1 MRGNRWILRSSL
13 LVSVCYLAT
22 SCATLD
28 QAAARHGTAIGCGV
42 GAVVGG
48 VLGNVIG
55 QKTGNRKLA
64 TVAGAA
70 VGTAIGCYAGN
81 RWQKREKALQDLAA
95 REHMRIETQTL
106 AVTATPSSRP
116 AGGASSSQ
124 EAGLVAN
131 VQNQGMFASDSDQ
144 LTVSGLRQAKALAQI
159 YRPDPSEQA
168 SMSGVH
174 PVLLVVGHTDATG
187 ESGYNQAL
195 SERRAQAMGRV
206 LAEAGIDPQTIYFQ
220 GAGASRPLAD
230 NITEEGRSRNRRV
243 ELVELSSSDL
253 LVQRIEQERANP
265 RYLAHGTRVVVVAA
279 PTTPS
284 RPASPTREQPA
295 HAVSRVVSHTGKAVT
310 ASRADGHGT
319 AHANSPRP
327 AGYIDFGGV
336 LASTDHANLANLVTP
351 RRGGFSLISTAYAA
365 DVPMRSCEADRP
377 RVSGNVK
384 NLASGRTLDT
394 HATREYLPGMNGR
407 AWAGLVNGNLVTL
420 SPVAVLRDGAE
431 VVKNPVAYVTRDY
444 ITGHRK
450 ATSIDAV
457 ANAYEGENSILY
469 RVFMQ
474 SGDAPVSCMDLVL
487 RKTGDSAA
495 GGKLYYDRTGNVY
508 VADFKPTRS

>member
-1 MRGNRWILRSSL
+1 LRANRALRGTL
-13 LVSVCYLAT
+13 LISACYLAT

-28 QAAARHGTAIGCGV
+28 QAGARHGTAIGCGV

-48 VLGNVIG
+48 LLGNVVG
-55 QKTGNRKLA
+55 QKTGNRQLA

-81 RWQKREKALQDLAA
+81 RWQKREQALQDLAT

-106 AVTATPSSRP
+106 AVAPSSRTTD
-116 AGGASSSQ
+116 GASSPQ

-131 VQNQGMFASDSDQ
+131 VQNQGMFATDSDQ
-144 LTVSGLRQAKALAQI
+144 LTLSGLRQAKALAQI
-159 YRPDPSEQA
+159 YRPDASEQA
-168 SMSGVH
+168 STSGVH

-187 ESGYNQAL
+187 AADYNQAL
-195 SERRAQAMGRV
+195 SERRAEAMGRV
-206 LAEAGIDPQTIYFQ
+206 LAQAGIDPRNIYFQ
-220 GAGASRPLAD
+220 GAGASRPIAD
-230 NITEEGRSRNRRV
+230 NTTEDGRGRNRRV

-265 RYLAHGTRVVVVAA
+265 RYLAHGTRGIAIAA
-279 PTTPS
+279 STTPV
-284 RPASPTREQPA
+284 RPVPSTRKQPPKNS
-295 HAVSRVVSHTGKAVT
+295 VSRVSPRASKEVATSKTGV
-310 ASRADGHGT
+310 HGA
-319 AHANSPRP
+319 AHANSRP
-327 AGYIDFGGV
+327 AAGYVDFGGIP
-336 LASTDHANLANLVTP
+336 ASADHANLASLVTP
-351 RRGGFSLISTAYAA
+351 RRSGFSLISTAYAA

-377 RVSGNVK
+377 RVSGSVK
-384 NLASGRTLDT
+384 NLASGQALDT

-420 SPVAVLRDGAE
+420 SPVAVLRDGAD

-444 ITGHRK
+444 AAGHRK
-450 ATSIDAV
+450 ATRIDAV

-487 RKTGDSAA
+487 RKAGDSAA
-495 GGKLYYDRTGNVY
+495 GGKLYYDRSGNAY

>member
-1 MRGNRWILRSSL
+1 M
-13 LVSVCYLAT
+13 
-22 SCATLD
+22 
-28 QAAARHGTAIGCGV
+28 
-42 GAVVGG
+42 
-48 VLGNVIG
+48 
-55 QKTGNRKLA
+55 
-64 TVAGAA
+64 
-70 VGTAIGCYAGN
+70 
-81 RWQKREKALQDLAA
+81 
-95 REHMRIETQTL
+95 
-106 AVTATPSSRP
+106 
-116 AGGASSSQ
+116 
-124 EAGLVAN
+124 VAN
-131 VQNQGMFASDSDQ
+131 VQNQGMFATDSDQ

-168 SMSGVH
+168 STSGVH

-187 ESGYNQAL
+187 AADYNQAL

-206 LAEAGIDPQTIYFQ
+206 LAQAGIDPRNIYFQ
-220 GAGASRPLAD
+220 GAGASRPIAD
-230 NITEEGRSRNRRV
+230 NTTEDGRSRNRRV

-265 RYLAHGTRVVVVAA
+265 RYLAHGTRGVAIA
-279 PTTPS
+279 ASTTPFRS
-284 RPASPTREQPA
+284 ASPTKKQPA
-295 HAVSRVVSHTGKAVT
+295 HSVSRVAPRTGEEMA
-310 ASRADGHGT
+310 ASKPGRHET
-319 AHANSPRP
+319 AHANSGPP
-327 AGYIDFGGV
+327 AGYVDFGGV
-336 LASTDHANLANLVTP
+336 PASTDHANLASLVTP
-351 RRGGFSLISTAYAA
+351 RHGGFSLISTAYAA
-365 DVPMRSCEADRP
+365 DVPMRNCEADRP

-384 NLASGRTLDT
+384 NLASGQALDT

-420 SPVAVLRDGAE
+420 SPVAVLRDGAD

-474 SGDAPVSCMDLVL
+474 SGDAPVNCMDLVL
-487 RKTGDSAA
+487 RKTGDGAA
-495 GGKLYYDRTGNVY
+495 GGKLYYDRSGNAY

>member
-1 MRGNRWILRSSL
+1 M
-13 LVSVCYLAT
+13 
-22 SCATLD
+22 
-28 QAAARHGTAIGCGV
+28 IGGL
-42 GAVVGG
+42 
-48 VLGNVIG
+48 LGNVIG
-55 QKTGNRKLA
+55 KKTGNRQLA
-64 TVAGAA
+64 TMAGAA

-81 RWQKREKALQDLAA
+81 RWQKREQALQDLAA

-106 AVTATPSSRP
+106 AVDVPASSRAADGAPSSQ
-116 AGGASSSQ
+116 A
-124 EAGLVAN
+124 AGLVAN
-131 VQNQGMFASDSDQ
+131 VQNQGMFATESDQ
-144 LTVSGLRQAKALAQI
+144 LTVTGLRQAQALAQI

-168 SMSGVH
+168 STSDAH

-187 ESGYNQAL
+187 SADYNQAL

-206 LAEAGIDPQTIYFQ
+206 LAQAGIDARNIYFQ
-220 GAGASRPLAD
+220 GAGASRPIAD
-230 NITEEGRSRNRRV
+230 NLTEEGRSRNRRV

-265 RYLAHGTRVVVVAA
+265 RYLAHGTRSAAAVAPVTLSRSA
-279 PTTPS
+279 PSTTK
-284 RPASPTREQPA
+284 QPA
-295 HAVSRVVSHTGKAVT
+295 HPALRAASRTGKEVAVSRTGGYDANP
-310 ASRADGHGT
+310 
-319 AHANSPRP
+319 ANSRP
-327 AGYIDFGGV
+327 STGYIDFGGV
-336 LASTDHANLANLVTP
+336 PATADQANLASLVIP
-351 RRGGFSLISTAYAA
+351 RHSGFSLISTAYAA

-384 NLASGRTLDT
+384 NLASGQTLDT

-420 SPVAVLRDGAE
+420 SPVAVLRDGAD
-431 VVKNPVAYVTRDY
+431 VAKNPVAYVTRDY
-444 ITGHRK
+444 ATGKRK

-474 SGDAPVSCMDLVL
+474 SDNAPVSCMDLVL
-487 RKTGDSAA
+487 RKAGDSAA